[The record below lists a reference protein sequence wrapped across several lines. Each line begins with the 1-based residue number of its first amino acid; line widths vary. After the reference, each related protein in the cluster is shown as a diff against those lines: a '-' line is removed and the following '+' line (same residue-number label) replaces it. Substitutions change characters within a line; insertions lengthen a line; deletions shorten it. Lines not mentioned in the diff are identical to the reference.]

1 MEEEKQRYNLFK
13 ELGLLI
19 KRITCLYPTHDR
31 LRIMISFLNKVNF
44 GFPTANNMFENGS
57 NTRFILKCLGFFFH
71 KVIAGWD
78 ENECI
83 VVFNLLEK
91 LFDMD
96 TIMYNIFESPFG
108 SKIAL
113 EYFVRSY
120 YRLMCL
126 DHCLSFG
133 DRVFWLSLILRKHC
147 HKNCT
152 QRELNQSELQS
163 KLLIILYGPLLVD
176 TYNSNKLPSIAW
188 WDLTDTFFID
198 DGLRELGF
206 SVHLLHRH
214 LDSNRK
220 WSNEEIILLVNNIFI
235 IPDKWLLEN
244 IATFLFYC
252 GDEIVKLVIRQ
263 RFVNGYISDVAN
275 CIAYLTLISF
285 KLKSNSN
292 WILEI
297 LDDCCA
303 SEVDLELKR
312 SLISE
317 IPDAFNEAL
326 ADIEHLVDVNDER
339 DITELHDMM
348 SAQTSFMRA
357 LLAKTYSFVVTSNQ
371 EKAIS
376 CDFEE

>member
-1 MEEEKQRYNLFK
+1 M
-13 ELGLLI
+13 
-19 KRITCLYPTHDR
+19 
-31 LRIMISFLNKVNF
+31 
-44 GFPTANNMFENGS
+44 
-57 NTRFILKCLGFFFH
+57 
-71 KVIAGWD
+71 
-78 ENECI
+78 
-83 VVFNLLEK
+83 
-91 LFDMD
+91 
-96 TIMYNIFESPFG
+96 
-108 SKIAL
+108 
-113 EYFVRSY
+113 
-120 YRLMCL
+120 
-126 DHCLSFG
+126 
-133 DRVFWLSLILRKHC
+133 
-147 HKNCT
+147 
-152 QRELNQSELQS
+152 
-163 KLLIILYGPLLVD
+163 
-176 TYNSNKLPSIAW
+176 
-188 WDLTDTFFID
+188 
-198 DGLRELGF
+198 
-206 SVHLLHRH
+206 
-214 LDSNRK
+214 
-220 WSNEEIILLVNNIFI
+220 
-235 IPDKWLLEN
+235 
-244 IATFLFYC
+244 
-252 GDEIVKLVIRQ
+252 VIRQ